1 MGGSERHA
9 DMNRRIKRILLIED
23 DRTLSRLVGEQLGA
37 MGYSVTNAYNWA
49 EGKAALVKQ
58 DPSLAILDMR
68 LPDAEGL
75 ACLSEL
81 SAQCPVIVLTAYSSI
96 RQAVAAMR
104 AGASEYLAKPVNPA
118 ELELAVTR
126 ALEADSLR
134 RSYEYVRSQLT
145 PSVSKLMVGSSRAFK
160 ELVRLIELI
169 APSEATV
176 LIEGES
182 GVGKELVAQS
192 IHQLSRR
199 ASRNFVP
206 VDCCT
211 LQESLF
217 ESELFGHERG
227 AFTGADSRKQGLIE
241 VAERGTL
248 FLDEIGELP
257 ATMQAKLLRLLET
270 GEFRRLGGTQGLA
283 SDCRFVAATNRDLA
297 AFSQAGGFRRDL
309 YYRLAAVV
317 VRVPSLRERRED
329 IPLIAEHF
337 LRSRSFKRQVEKQ
350 LSEAAVAAISAYD
363 WPGNIRELRNVIE
376 RALLVSGD
384 APCIDVEHL
393 GFGPTSPSGEK
404 TVADEFA
411 LSFAHQ
417 PTLEEIKRNYLAR
430 LLREFGGHR
439 ARIASVLGISE
450 RNTYRLIKKY
460 RLDG

>member
-1 MGGSERHA
+1 
-9 DMNRRIKRILLIED
+9 MNRRSKRILLIED
-23 DRTLSRLVGEQLGA
+23 DRTLSRLVAQQLTA
-37 MGYSVTNAYNWA
+37 MGYLVTCAQSWA
-49 EGKAALVKQ
+49 EAKSALVKQ
-58 DPSLAILDMR
+58 DPSLAILDIR
-68 LPDAEGL
+68 LPDTEGIT
-75 ACLSEL
+75 CIPEL
-81 SAQCPVIVLTAYSSI
+81 SAQCPVIVLTAFSSI
-96 RQAVAAMR
+96 RQAVVAMR

-118 ELELAVTR
+118 ELELAVAR

-145 PSVSKLMVGSSRAFK
+145 PSVAKLMVGSSPAFK
-160 ELVRLIELI
+160 ELVRLIELV

-192 IHQLSRR
+192 IHQLSAR

-283 SDCRFVAATNRDLA
+283 SVCRFVAASNRDLKS
-297 AFSQAGGFRRDL
+297 FSGSGDFRRDL

-317 VRVPSLRERRED
+317 IHVPSLRERRVD
-329 IPLIAEHF
+329 IPLLAEHF
-337 LRSRSFKRQVEKQ
+337 LRSRSFKRQVEKE
-350 LSEAAVAAISAYD
+350 LAPEAVAALSAYD

-376 RALLVSGD
+376 RAILVSGD
-384 APCIDVEHL
+384 EAQIELRHL
-393 GFGPTSPSGEK
+393 GFSSAPPRESSSGGY
-404 TVADEFA
+404 ALEFD
-411 LSFAHQ
+411 HE
-417 PTLEEIKRNYLAR
+417 PTLEDIKQSYLSK
-430 LLREFGGHR
+430 LIREHGGHR
-439 ARIASVLGISE
+439 GRIAAILGISE

-460 RLDG
+460 GLEGQTHAG